1 MPRKSANRKNRK
13 PGMRRKARKLGV
25 GTVYKYARLN
35 KSLFL
40 QNTATAG
47 NLAPNDV
54 TQIDVPTV
62 ASADLIGYQFGAAL
76 NFKLDNV
83 QSASDF
89 TNLYDQYR
97 IDKVSVKIIPLSSEA
112 TAQSSGYLLVLYW
125 CPDFDDSIRPT
136 AESDL
141 RQKQGVKT
149 LRLDK
154 PRTITINKPKALVS
168 APITGT
174 TVSAIQS
181 NGWINCTESLVI
193 HNGLKMWFKNVDL
206 RSTATTQTA
215 FRFELMYHLSFKAP
229 Q

>member
-13 PGMRRKARKLGV
+13 PGMRRKARKPGV

-40 QNTATAG
+40 QNTATLG
-47 NLAPNDV
+47 QLAPNDV
-54 TQIDVPTV
+54 SQIDVSTV
-62 ASADLIGYQFGAAL
+62 ASADLIGYMFGAAL

-97 IDKVSVKIIPLSSEA
+97 IDKVSVKIIPLSDSA
-112 TAQSSGYLLVLYW
+112 TAQSSGYLPTLYW
-125 CPDFDDSIRPT
+125 CPDYDDSVRPAT
-136 AESDL
+136 ESEV
-141 RQKQGVKT
+141 RQKQGVRT

-154 PRTITINKPKALVS
+154 PKTITINKPKALLS

-174 TVSAIQS
+174 TVSAVQS
-181 NGWINCTESLVI
+181 NGWINCSESLVI

-206 RSTATTQTA
+206 RATPTTQTA
-215 FRFELMYHLSFKAP
+215 FRFEIMYHLSFKAP